1 MKTLVKG
8 LTALLICGAM
18 TGLHFENAEASDL
31 STSSVETQELARHD
45 HYPPP
50 PPPPSRHRH
59 DRHKNNHDR
68 YDDWGFYPPPPPPH
82 HDGHRPHHR

>member
-31 STSSVETQELARHD
+31 STSSVETQELARH
-45 HYPPP
+45 
-50 PPPPSRHRH
+50 RHRH